1 MTTRWRSALVPHVQH
16 AKTQCRPALVQHGPT
31 ATTMLNL
38 KQLRSLCVCMCSQ
51 GSICAGQR
59 HACTANI
66 QSCEHKYISHIG
78 RNSFSWDLTT
88 ANTAT
93 NPATEC
99 VSLATPTPRQLR
111 ATLYLYTILYTL
123 IHYTIYY
130 TIYYT
135 LYTIH
140 YTLYTY
146 TLYLILIPYTLY
158 IIHLYLYLI
167 PYTLYL
173 LIPYTLYIYLH
184 VGWRTPW
191 RLTDP
196 MEADGPHR
204 G

>member
-1 MTTRWRSALVPHVQH
+1 MRR
-16 AKTQCRPALVQHGPT
+16 AKACVHRKHRVMRTQV
-31 ATTMLNL
+31 
-38 KQLRSLCVCMCSQ
+38 
-51 GSICAGQR
+51 
-59 HACTANI
+59 
-66 QSCEHKYISHIG
+66 HKYISHIG
-78 RNSFSWDLTT
+78 HISFSWGLTT

-130 TIYYT
+130 TIYYI

-140 YTLYTY
+140 YTLYTLHYIIHLSHILIPY

-158 IIHLYLYLI
+158 ILHLYLHLI

-173 LIPYTLYIYLH
+173 PIPYTLFIYLH

>member
-1 MTTRWRSALVPHVQH
+1 MCR
-16 AKTQCRPALVQHGPT
+16 AKACVHRKHRVMRTQV
-31 ATTMLNL
+31 
-38 KQLRSLCVCMCSQ
+38 
-51 GSICAGQR
+51 
-59 HACTANI
+59 
-66 QSCEHKYISHIG
+66 HKYISHIG
-78 RNSFSWDLTT
+78 HNSFSWGLTT

-140 YTLYTY
+140 YTLYTIHY
-146 TLYLILIPYTLY
+146 TLYTILYTY
-158 IIHLYLYLI
+158 HLYLYLI

-173 LIPYTLYIYLH
+173 YLIPYTLYTLTYTLYLI
-184 VGWRTPW
+184 
-191 RLTDP
+191 LTYTLYLIHISACWLADP
-196 MEADGPHR
+196 MEADGPH
-204 G
+204 GG